1 MLTKDAEGGGG
12 AGNPQN
18 WLTLAPEGR
27 VQKFVFSFLDVSPC
41 CFQIIEDLCV
51 SISVEG

>member
-12 AGNPQN
+12 AGNHQN

-27 VQKFVFSFLDVSPC
+27 VQKFVFSLWMSLQAAFNLLR
-41 CFQIIEDLCV
+41 ICV
-51 SISVEG
+51 SLF

>member
-12 AGNPQN
+12 AGNHQN

-27 VQKFVFSFLDVSPC
+27 VQKFVFSPR
-41 CFQIIEDLCV
+41 CFQFIEDLRV